1 MLASLIAVAAA
12 AAAAEAKGGLPQ
24 LHVPD
29 FAPQLI
35 WLALTFGALYVML
48 SYVAL
53 PKISQVLEDRRLRIE
68 RDLEEAARLK
78 DETAK
83 ALATYEDA
91 LAQARGRAS
100 AIAKE
105 TRDRLTSEVDGER
118 ARVDKQVAAKLAEA
132 ETRITGMKNSALGQ
146 VNAIAGE
153 TAEAIVN
160 KLIGTTVGADE
171 VRRAL
176 DPVPGE

>member
-1 MLASLIAVAAA
+1 MLASLVAAAAA

-35 WLALTFGALYVML
+35 WLALSFGALYILL

-53 PKISQVLEDRRLRIE
+53 PRISQVLEDRRLRIE

-78 DETAK
+78 EETAK

-91 LAQARGRAS
+91 LAQARARAS
-100 AIAKE
+100 GIAKE
-105 TRDRLTSEVDGER
+105 TREKLAGEVDAER
-118 ARVDKQVAAKLAEA
+118 GRVEKQINAQLADAEA
-132 ETRITGMKNSALGQ
+132 RILTMKDGALKQ

-153 TAEAIVN
+153 TAEAIVS
-160 KLIGTTVGADE
+160 KLIGKSVGADE
-171 VRRAL
+171 VRKAL